1 MDLRFYTGRNTDANH
16 EKMRIGDTGNLEL
29 AYNGAIRQQADGQA
43 LSIITPASGG
53 GQGIGLKRLDSNIDQ
68 NLGEISWSNNTQ
80 DGQASIRVKT
90 EGAVNTT
97 DMIFGVNQAGTAIE
111 SLLIRGN
118 KSGLIRAAKPISSFT
133 DSGTKQYGHICTGSF
148 YQSTGYIVIH
158 TNIPG
163 HTETG
168 NANMLSFKIRGFEYA
183 VFGAIDMNVGVY
195 CGENNFYSAS
205 FSGTYV
211 PEGWRDNVQMAT
223 DSNGKLALILGS
235 TTSVQRIEM
244 AVTDFIHGF
253 YSVDEEYATGWTMT
267 HETALT
273 GYTGITSLEA
283 RMSSPRPAFHA
294 YLTANTAFAAGTL
307 ARILGSVEHNDGGHY
322 DTSTGR
328 FTVPTKG
335 IYHFDMALQLSSSA
349 TTQTYVS
356 AEIRV
361 NQGVRYIGGWFEKT
375 GGNYGAATGS
385 VTLKL
390 DRDDYVE
397 FYCELASTTNALG
410 GAAGYTYLSG
420 TQIG

>member
-1 MDLRFYTGRNTDANH
+1 MFFQTASGGSLSER
-16 EKMRIGDTGNLEL
+16 MRLTSSGGLEL
-29 AYNGAIRQQADGQA
+29 GYGGAARQQADSQA

-53 GQGIGLKRLDSNIDQ
+53 GKGIGFKRLDSNTDQ

-90 EGAVNTT
+90 EGAYDTT
-97 DMIFGVNQAGTAIE
+97 DMIFGVSQAGTTIE

-133 DSGTKQYGHICTGSF
+133 DSGTKQYSHLCTGSF
-148 YQSTGYIVIH
+148 YQSTGYLVIH

-163 HTETG
+163 HNQSG

-235 TTSVQRIEM
+235 STSIQRIEM

-253 YSVDEEYATGWTMT
+253 YSVDEEYATGWTIT
-267 HETALT
+267 HETSLT
-273 GYTGITSLEA
+273 GYTGNVDVEA
-283 RMSSPRPAFHA
+283 RMSSPRPSFHA
-294 YLTANTAFAAGTL
+294 YLTASTAFANGTS
-307 ARILGSVEHNDGGHY
+307 ARVLGSVEHNDGGHY

-335 IYHFDMALQLSSSA
+335 IYHFDMALQLNSSA

-361 NQGVRYIGGWFEKT
+361 NNGTRYIGGWFEKT

-397 FYCELASTTNALG
+397 FYCELASATTALG
-410 GAAGYTYLSG
+410 GLAGYTYLSG